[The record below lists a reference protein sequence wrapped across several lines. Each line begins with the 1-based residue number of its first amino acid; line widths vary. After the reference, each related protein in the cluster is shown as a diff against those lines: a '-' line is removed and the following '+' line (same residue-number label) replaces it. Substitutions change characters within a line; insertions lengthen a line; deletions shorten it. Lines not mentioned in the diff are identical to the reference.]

1 MDKDILDIIKF
12 TGTALIAVISWV
24 IGHYFNSKRDQ
35 TNKRRDLTNQHLIN
49 AYRILTNEIVQ
60 RPQTKESDQKLELII
75 AEIQLFG
82 SNEQIEMVKIVANDI
97 VNKKKFNLDNL
108 INSLRKELRVQ
119 LGLDPVDGNVTWLRF
134 HE

>member
-1 MDKDILDIIKF
+1 MLVAIIMDKDILDIIKF

-82 SNEQIEMVKIVANDI
+82 SNEQIEMRQSWPPKDR
-97 VNKKKFNLDNL
+97 
-108 INSLRKELRVQ
+108 SCC
-119 LGLDPVDGNVTWLRF
+119 
-134 HE
+134 